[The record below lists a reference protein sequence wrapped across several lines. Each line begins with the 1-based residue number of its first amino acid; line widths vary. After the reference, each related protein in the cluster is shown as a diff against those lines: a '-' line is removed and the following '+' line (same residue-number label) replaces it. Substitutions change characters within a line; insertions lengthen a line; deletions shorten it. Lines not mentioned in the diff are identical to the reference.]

1 MTVDEA
7 EKYADKM
14 TYREAIEN
22 ALSAKCVPY
31 RRATLTKLHRLLKKF
46 GENVDVLDKIS
57 AEIKEKAFT
66 EEIFDEETFKSTYT
80 ENVTREIAEEE
91 SVIDTEIVKLSDILE
106 IIEKYKEVSTFDCG
120 KDPG

>member
-7 EKYADKM
+7 EKYADEM

-57 AEIKEKAFT
+57 AEIREEYDPTT
-66 EEIFDEETFKSTYT
+66 EDSRSI
-80 ENVTREIAEEE
+80 N
-91 SVIDTEIVKLSDILE
+91 DIYDSFHKGLRFCLD
-106 IIEKYKEVSTFDCG
+106 IIEKYKKGELT
-120 KDPG
+120 

>member
-14 TYREAIEN
+14 TYREAIVN

-57 AEIKEKAFT
+57 AEIEKL
-66 EEIFDEETFKSTYT
+66 DEGITSYHNDKPWVYKS
-80 ENVTREIAEEE
+80 EVL
-91 SVIDTEIVKLSDILE
+91 D
-106 IIEKYKEVSTFDCG
+106 IIEKYKGVSE
-120 KDPG
+120 